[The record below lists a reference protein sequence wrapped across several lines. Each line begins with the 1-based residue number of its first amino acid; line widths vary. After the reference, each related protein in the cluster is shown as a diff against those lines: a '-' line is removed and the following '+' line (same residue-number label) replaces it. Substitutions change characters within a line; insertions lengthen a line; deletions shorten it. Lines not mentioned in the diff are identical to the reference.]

1 MTAREPATADV
12 RPPAGP
18 PDGARQGVRSLLI
31 RWHQAVASGRH
42 GAARWPHLLLAL
54 ATGSNGWTAP
64 HRVTV
69 PGRRTDR

>member
-1 MTAREPATADV
+1 MTAREPATANV

-18 PDGARQGVRSLLI
+18 PGGARQTVRSLRT
-31 RWHQAVASGRH
+31 RWHQAVARGRR